1 MADGKQSIA
10 KTKTM
15 NSKHWAILITLLYG
29 AAVVFSLLYGAV
41 EFEVHTPKEAELFI
55 ELVEPKSDPVPVVA
69 QSRPSPKPEVAPYH
83 PKEAPQEA
91 TQQVKGEEPK
101 TQTVNQRALFKMN
114 NGDTETSE
122 QSGNPLAQKGEKE
135 QSSGTSHGLNPIGT
149 DALDEGLQGRGLAG
163 ELPMPTYPGGNKG
176 GKVVVRVA
184 VDKSGKVTS
193 ATFEPTGSTTSD
205 SALVEAA
212 IAAAKRARFTESS
225 AFMQG
230 GTITYI
236 FKLKAEK

>member
-1 MADGKQSIA
+1 MADSQKM
-10 KTKTM
+10 M
-15 NSKHWAILITLLYG
+15 NSKYWAILVTLVYG
-29 AAVVFSLLYGAV
+29 AAVALALLYGAV
-41 EFEVHTPKEAELFI
+41 DFVVHTPKEAELFI
-55 ELVEPKSDPVPVVA
+55 ELVEPKPDPVPVVA

-83 PKEAPQEA
+83 PNEAEQES
-91 TQQVKGEEPK
+91 TQQVNGEEPK

-122 QSGNPLAQKGEKE
+122 QSGNPLAKEGEKE
-135 QSSGTSHGLNPIGT
+135 QSSGNSHGLNPIGT

-184 VDKSGKVTS
+184 VNKDGKVTS
-193 ATFEPTGSTTSD
+193 ATYEPKGSTTSD
-205 SALVEAA
+205 TALVEAA
-212 IAAAKRARFTESS
+212 IAAAKRARFTESA

-230 GTITYI
+230 GAITYI
-236 FKLKAEK
+236 FKLKATN

>member
-1 MADGKQSIA
+1 
-10 KTKTM
+10 M
-15 NSKHWAILITLLYG
+15 NSKHWAILVTILYG
-29 AAVVFSLLYGAV
+29 GAVALALLYGAV
-41 EFEVHTPKEAELFI
+41 DFDVHTPKEAELFI
-55 ELVEPKSDPVPVVA
+55 ELIEPKPDPVPVVA
-69 QSRPSPKPEVAPYH
+69 QSRPSPKPEVAPHH
-83 PKEAPQEA
+83 PQPAEQES
-91 TQQVKGEEPK
+91 TQQVSGEEPK

-114 NGDTETSE
+114 NGEAETAE
-122 QSGNPLAQKGEKE
+122 KSGNPLAQKGEKE

-149 DALDEGLQGRGLAG
+149 DALDECLQGRGLAG

-184 VDKSGKVTS
+184 VDKNGKVTS

-212 IAAAKRARFTESS
+212 IAAAKRARFTESA

-236 FKLKAEK
+236 FTLKAEK

>member
-1 MADGKQSIA
+1 
-10 KTKTM
+10 M
-15 NSKHWAILITLLYG
+15 NSKHWAILVTILYG
-29 AAVVFSLLYGAV
+29 GAVALALLYGAV
-41 EFEVHTPKEAELFI
+41 EFDVHTPKEAELFI
-55 ELVEPKSDPVPVVA
+55 ELVEPKPDPVPVVA
-69 QSRPSPKPEVAPYH
+69 QSRPSPKPEVAPHH
-83 PKEAPQEA
+83 PQPAAQES
-91 TQQVKGEEPK
+91 TQQVSGEEPK

-114 NGDTETSE
+114 NGEAETAE
-122 QSGNPLAQKGEKE
+122 KSGNPLAQKGEKE

-184 VDKSGKVTS
+184 VDKNGKVTS

-212 IAAAKRARFTESS
+212 IAAAKRARFTESA

>member
-1 MADGKQSIA
+1 
-10 KTKTM
+10 M
-15 NSKHWAILITLLYG
+15 NSKHWAILVTILYG
-29 AAVVFSLLYGAV
+29 GAVALALLYGAV
-41 EFEVHTPKEAELFI
+41 EFDVHTPKEAELFI
-55 ELVEPKSDPVPVVA
+55 ELVEPKPDPVPVVA
-69 QSRPSPKPEVAPYH
+69 QSRPSPKPEVAPHH
-83 PKEAPQEA
+83 PQPAEQES
-91 TQQVKGEEPK
+91 TQQVSGEEPK

-114 NGDTETSE
+114 NGEAETAE
-122 QSGNPLAQKGEKE
+122 KSGNPLAQKGEKE

-184 VDKSGKVTS
+184 VDKNGKVTS

-212 IAAAKRARFTESS
+212 IAAAKRARFTESA